1 MSRQQEIKDFLKKA
15 KITRAQVNWLPHD
28 ASGRRY
34 ARIKS
39 GKKSY
44 ILMDSPANE
53 KPDLFYKIDRLL
65 EKNKISVPH
74 VYQANLNKGL
84 MLLED
89 LGQKSLASIY
99 TTKDYHQIFNLCQKA
114 LDILFCIK
122 ENIVQKPDFI
132 PNYSDGYLS
141 FEENLLTDWYIPAL
155 TGQRLPMKAIVQFKK
170 IWKKLNQKIQKM
182 PKTLVL
188 LDYHADN
195 LMVKQNETL
204 AALDFQDARWGG
216 FLYDAISLLEDERN
230 PLPDDIIQKLWAY
243 YWDKMGL
250 LDTSKNRVLGSILAV
265 QRHTKVIGIFARLA
279 IRDKKEKYLQFI
291 PDSWKMLEKHLDI
304 RALKPYKK
312 WLDKYVDKELRHQP
326 LQVKPFYYLTTA
338 MILAAGRG
346 VRMQNLTDH
355 QPKPLVQVN
364 GKSLIDY
371 VLYNARHMTNIVVN
385 TCYCGN
391 MIHKALEG
399 HKIHFSDE
407 KQALETGG
415 GVQKALPLLTT
426 TGSDGFFVINADALW
441 LDKKET
447 LIKQM
452 ERTWNPLEM
461 DILLALVPTRKAKGD
476 VPKGDYF
483 IKKGKPV
490 RRHPPQMKAP
500 FCFMG
505 VQVLHPDMFKGHAV
519 EKYSLVELYDKAEKM
534 GRLGCLIF
542 DGEWFHVGTPKAVE
556 DTTRYFKRKNV

>member
-15 KITRAQVNWLPHD
+15 KITRPNLTWLPHD

-34 ARIKS
+34 ARVKS

-53 KPDLFYKIDRLL
+53 KPDLFYKIDKLL
-65 EKNKISVPH
+65 AKNKISVPH
-74 VYQANLNKGL
+74 LYQANVNNGL
-84 MLLED
+84 ILMED
-89 LGQKSLASIY
+89 LGQKSLADIY
-99 TTKDYHQIFNLCQKA
+99 ASKNNNLTFTVYQKA
-114 LDILFCIK
+114 LDILLQIK
-122 ENIVQKPDFI
+122 EKMNQKPEYI
-132 PNYSDGYLS
+132 SNYSDGYLT

-155 TGQRLPMKAIVQFKK
+155 PGQRLPMKAIVQFKK

-195 LMVKQNETL
+195 LMVKQDESL
-204 AALDFQDARWGG
+204 AALDFQDAIWGG
-216 FLYDAISLLEDERN
+216 FLYDVISLLEDERH
-230 PLPDDIIQKLWAY
+230 PLPNELAEDLWAY
-243 YWDKMGL
+243 YGSQIGTL
-250 LDTSKNRVLGSILAV
+250 NSSQNHILGAILAV

-279 IRDKKEKYLQFI
+279 IRDKKTKYLKFI
-291 PDSWKMLEKHLDI
+291 PDSWKMLEKHLNV
-304 RALKPYKK
+304 RALKPYRK
-312 WLDKYVDKELRHQP
+312 WLDKYVDKNLRHQP
-326 LQVKPFYYLTTA
+326 LEVKPFYYLTTA
-338 MILAAGRG
+338 MVLAAGRG

-399 HKIHFSDE
+399 RKIHFSDE

-415 GVQKALPLLTT
+415 GVQKALPLLAS
-426 TGSDGFFVINADALW
+426 TGTDGFFVMNADALW

-452 ERTWNPLEM
+452 ERAWNPLEM

-483 IKKGKPV
+483 IKKGKPI
-490 RRHPPQMKAP
+490 RRHPPQKKAP
-500 FCFMG
+500 YCFMG
-505 VQVLHPDMFKGHAV
+505 VQVLHPNIFKGHPLG
-519 EKYSLVELYDKAEKM
+519 KYSLVELYDKAEKA
-534 GRLGCLIF
+534 GRLGYLIF
-542 DGEWFHVGTPKAVE
+542 DGEWFHVGTPKAVK
-556 DTTRYFKRKNV
+556 DTTRYFKRKKV

>member
-1 MSRQQEIKDFLKKA
+1 MSREEEILNFLKKN
-15 KITRAQVNWLPHD
+15 KVIKPRLTWLPHD

-44 ILMDSPANE
+44 ILMDSPTNE
-53 KPDLFYKIDRLL
+53 RPDLFYKIDKFL
-65 EKNKISVPH
+65 EKHKITVPH
-74 VYQANLNKGL
+74 IYQSNLSKGL
-84 MLLED
+84 ILMED
-89 LGQKSLASIY
+89 LGQKSLADIY
-99 TTKDYHQIFNLCQKA
+99 DTKDNNQTLGYYQKA
-114 LDILFCIK
+114 LDILLQINEKIK
-122 ENIVQKPDFI
+122 QKPDCI
-132 PNYSDGYLS
+132 PTYTDGYLT

-155 TGQRLPMKAIVQFKK
+155 TGKRLSMKAILKFKK

-182 PKTLVL
+182 PKTMVL

-195 LMVKQNETL
+195 LMAKQNGAL

-216 FLYDAISLLEDERN
+216 FLYDVISLLEDERH
-230 PLPDDIIQKLWAY
+230 PLPNELTENLWNY
-243 YWDKMGL
+243 YWNKVGI
-250 LDTSKNRVLGSILAV
+250 LDTKKNHALGAILAV

-279 IRDKKEKYLQFI
+279 IRDKKEKYLKFI
-291 PDSWKMLEKHLDI
+291 PDSWKMLEKHLNV

-312 WLDKYVDKELRHQP
+312 WLDKYVDANLRHKP
-326 LQVKPFYYLTTA
+326 LGVKPFYYLTTA
-338 MILAAGRG
+338 MVLAAGRG
-346 VRMQNLTDH
+346 VRMQSLTDN

-364 GKSLIDY
+364 GKSLINY

-391 MIHKALEG
+391 MIHRALKG
-399 HKIHFSDE
+399 RKIHFSDE

-426 TGSDGFFVINADALW
+426 TGSDGFFVMNADALW

-452 ERTWNPLEM
+452 ERAWNPLEM

-483 IKKGKPV
+483 IQRGKPV
-490 RRHPPQMKAP
+490 RRHLPQKKAP
-500 FCFMG
+500 YCFMG
-505 VQVLHPDMFKGHAV
+505 VQVLHPDIFKGHTL
-519 EKYSLVELYDKAEKM
+519 EKYSLVELYDKAEKD
-534 GRLGCLIF
+534 GRLGYLIF

-556 DTTRYFKRKNV
+556 DTTRYFKRKKV